1 MPRAAGSVARRALSD
16 RRGADHRR
24 ASAAGTLRDPY
35 RRPGLAWRRLRRRGP
50 GLSAAQQPQDEHGE
64 DDGEHHRQPAAAA
77 AVAGD
82 YGRDARRVLG
92 QDLLHR
98 LVGGR
103 QCAAADMFDRIARS
117 EEHTSELQS
126 LMRISYAVFCLKKKK
141 NKNKNNKNT

>member
-1 MPRAAGSVARRALSD
+1 MSSELLIMYGISVVVSSDLLRRAAVMVAGRSLSD
-16 RRGADHRR
+16 WRGADHRL

-35 RRPGLAWRRLRRRGP
+35 RPPGLAWRRLGRRGP
-50 GLSAAQQPQDEHGE
+50 RLSAAQPPQDEHGE

-103 QCAAADMFDRIARS
+103 QCAAADMFDRIADRKS
-117 EEHTSELQS
+117 TRLNSSH
-126 LMRISYAVFCLKKKK
+126 
-141 NKNKNNKNT
+141 